1 MILELTNI
9 HKTYHRES
17 EDIPVLSDFFLALD
31 YSETLAITGASGSG
45 KTTLLNIIAGIDK
58 ADKGKIIFDG
68 RNISLYTLE
77 QLADVRLKNIGIVFQ
92 EHHLL
97 QQCTA
102 FENVLI
108 PTLPLG
114 DNKTATTYANELFD
128 KLGMSERKT
137 HFPSQLSG
145 GECQRIAIIR
155 ALINKPKLLLA
166 DEPTGNL
173 DKSTKTD
180 LLKTLSYINKEFKT
194 TIIMATHS
202 DLAASYMDKTI
213 EL

>member
-1 MILELTNI
+1 MILELINI
-9 HKTYHRES
+9 HKTYSREIES
-17 EDIPVLSDFFLALD
+17 IKVLSDFYLAVN
-31 YSETLAITGASGSG
+31 YGEALAITGASGSG

-68 RNISLYTLE
+68 NDISLYTLE
-77 QLADVRLKNIGIVFQ
+77 QLAAVRLQNIGIVFQ
-92 EHHLL
+92 DHHLL

-108 PTLPLG
+108 PTLPL
-114 DNKTATTYANELFD
+114 DNGEDATQYADELFD
-128 KLGMSERKT
+128 KLGMSNRKD

-155 ALINKPKLLLA
+155 ALINRPKLLLA

-173 DKSTKTD
+173 DKSTKSD
-180 LLKTLSYINKEFKT
+180 LLKTLAYINKELET

-202 DLAASYMDKTI
+202 DLAASYMSITI
-213 EL
+213 SL

>member
-1 MILELTNI
+1 MILELINI
-9 HKTYHRES
+9 HKTYNREI
-17 EDIPVLSDFFLALD
+17 EIVKVLTDFYLALN
-31 YSETLAITGASGSG
+31 YGEALAITGASGSG

-68 RNISLYTLE
+68 KNISLYTLE
-77 QLADVRLKNIGIVFQ
+77 QLAAVRLQNIGIVFQ
-92 EHHLL
+92 DHHLL

-102 FENVLI
+102 LENVLI
-108 PTLPLG
+108 PTLPL
-114 DNKTATTYANELFD
+114 DNSDEARQYADELFD
-128 KLGMSERKT
+128 KLGMSKRKE

-155 ALINKPKLLLA
+155 ALINRPKLLLA

-173 DKSTKTD
+173 DKSTKSD
-180 LLKTLSYINKEFKT
+180 LLKTLAYINKELET

-202 DLAASYMDKTI
+202 DLAASYMNRTI
-213 EL
+213 SL

>member
-1 MILELTNI
+1 MILELINI
-9 HKTYHRES
+9 HKTYNREI
-17 EDIPVLSDFFLALD
+17 EIIKVLTEFYLALN
-31 YSETLAITGASGSG
+31 YGEALAVTGASGSG

-68 RNISLYTLE
+68 QDISLYTLE
-77 QLADVRLKNIGIVFQ
+77 QLAAVRLQNIGIVFQ
-92 EHHLL
+92 DHHLL

-102 FENVLI
+102 LENVLI
-108 PTLPLG
+108 PTLPL
-114 DNKTATTYANELFD
+114 DNSDEARQYADELFD
-128 KLGMSERKT
+128 KLGMSKRKD

-155 ALINKPKLLLA
+155 ALINRPKLLLA

-173 DKSTKTD
+173 DKSTKRD
-180 LLKTLSYINKEFKT
+180 LLKTLAYINKELET

-202 DLAASYMDKTI
+202 DLAASYMNRTI
-213 EL
+213 SL